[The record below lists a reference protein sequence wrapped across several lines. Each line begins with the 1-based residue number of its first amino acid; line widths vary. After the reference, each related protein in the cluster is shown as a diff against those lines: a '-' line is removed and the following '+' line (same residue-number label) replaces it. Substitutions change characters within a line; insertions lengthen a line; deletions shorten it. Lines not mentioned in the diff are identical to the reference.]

1 MVNKVAYHCLP
12 TSSGAMIR
20 PDVHYPE
27 MEERMWERNRTV
39 GFDFSVRKENYK
51 VLLSGDVLPIFVP
64 RVL

>member
-1 MVNKVAYHCLP
+1 
-12 TSSGAMIR
+12 MIR

-51 VLLSGDVLPIFVP
+51 VLLSGDVLPIFGP
-64 RVL
+64 QVL